1 MNEGDAWFPAG
12 VTRLLAETF
21 VHGAEGGGPEERAS
35 RCCRTSGQQKGL
47 PD

>member
-21 VHGAEGGGPEERAS
+21 VHGAEGGGRRGQS
-35 RCCRTSGQQKGL
+35 RPRGEGVALL
-47 PD
+47 PN